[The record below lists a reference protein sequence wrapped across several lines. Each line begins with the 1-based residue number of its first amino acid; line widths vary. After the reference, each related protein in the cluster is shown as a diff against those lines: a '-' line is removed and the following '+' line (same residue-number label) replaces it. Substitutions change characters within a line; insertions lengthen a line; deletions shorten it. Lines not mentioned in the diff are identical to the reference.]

1 MQKQEKL
8 DKLNELITST
18 NESAKSIAKDMSNKL
33 ELLKVCYERSSS
45 KQKNKVHELTNYSQ
59 LICYLTGKPFSNSY
73 ETKPIELKHLVY
85 TERSI
90 NKHIENGLPKNN
102 NEQAIEI
109 YSFYFGGYRAFFRC
123 FTKEFLEL
131 RIKQKKEFLDDIFSQ
146 KNIDSEETA
155 LNQYIEPCQKLN
167 IIPSIEI
174 KESILRIDILEN
186 LFNRFQNN
194 KKVAISGISG
204 IGKTFLA
211 KHFTEHYQGKF
222 SNMVWLNC
230 ANGFPKAFSQEK
242 GIGKDSFL
250 C

>member
-1 MQKQEKL
+1 M
-8 DKLNELITST
+8 
-18 NESAKSIAKDMSNKL
+18 
-33 ELLKVCYERSSS
+33 
-45 KQKNKVHELTNYSQ
+45 
-59 LICYLTGKPFSNSY
+59 
-73 ETKPIELKHLVY
+73 
-85 TERSI
+85 
-90 NKHIENGLPKNN
+90 
-102 NEQAIEI
+102 
-109 YSFYFGGYRAFFRC
+109 
-123 FTKEFLEL
+123 EL

-211 KHFTEHYQGKF
+211 NHFTASILG
-222 SNMVWLNC
+222 
-230 ANGFPKAFSQEK
+230 
-242 GIGKDSFL
+242 
-250 C
+250 